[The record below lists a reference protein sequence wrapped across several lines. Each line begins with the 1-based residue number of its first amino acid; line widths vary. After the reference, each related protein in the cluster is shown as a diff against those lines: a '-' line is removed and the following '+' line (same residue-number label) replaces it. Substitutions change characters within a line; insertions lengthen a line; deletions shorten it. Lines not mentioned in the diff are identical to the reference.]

1 MLNIDIEKYV
11 QKSKGSST
19 SVVIENKKMERVLN
33 DQRIVHS
40 GRKSMKFKGTE
51 LQPLKQ
57 LDKEEKSKIF
67 KLIRN

>member
-51 LQPLKQ
+51 LQPLK
-57 LDKEEKSKIF
+57 
-67 KLIRN
+67 